1 MLVPPTAPTS
11 SLFGTIAPRHHWWN
25 WVAAL
30 IIGLG
35 LLLRVVVWWQQRS
48 IVLDEANLI
57 RNYVERSYAQ
67 LFQNLDYAQYAPPL
81 FSVIVKACIG
91 LFGNNEL
98 SVRLFPLLCSAATLV
113 LFRQLVWRWLPPTFA
128 CLALASVA
136 FGGLF
141 IDYATECKQYA
152 TEGFVALGL
161 LEVAHWASRRP
172 LTSRLALGLAALGAA
187 AVWLSM
193 TAVFVLAGIGLWWLT
208 RSLLA
213 RDHRTTLRLGLMG
226 ASWAASFLTY
236 FFLLLKAN
244 AESTYL
250 QRFHH
255 EYFLAFPPLSRE
267 ALQLLSGQLAGIA
280 DRAIGKTVLAMTL
293 AAVGAAVGTWQLL
306 RRRDELFWLVLVP
319 VLACLAASALHYYS
333 LIHRL
338 TLFFLPL
345 VIVVVF
351 LGLATLA
358 TRRAPFMVLVGLS
371 LVVLGN
377 QQRLRHLFKPFYG
390 DYAEVRTG
398 LEYIAQHQ
406 HPGEIAFMNHNVS
419 PIAYYYL
426 HQHSPPL
433 HFDSV
438 VLQPSRNSPTNI
450 FEDAIRQMGQEGR
463 GRVWLLYDRADESI
477 NTLAATQGRI
487 LDRFNFERGY
497 VLLVQFT
504 GPTAPNATPD
514 R

>member
-1 MLVPPTAPTS
+1 MPPP
-11 SLFGTIAPRHHWWN
+11 FGSVITQNRWWAG
-25 WVAAL
+25 VAAL

-48 IVLDEANLI
+48 IALDEANLI
-57 RNYVERSYAQ
+57 RNYVERSYGQ

-81 FSVIVKACIG
+81 FSVVVKACIG

-113 LFRQLVWRWLPPTFA
+113 LFWRVVERWLPPTFA

-152 TEGFVALGL
+152 TEGLVALGL
-161 LEVAHWASRRP
+161 LEVAHWAGRRP

-213 RDHRTTLRLGLMG
+213 RDYRSALRLGLVG
-226 ASWAASFLTY
+226 AGWAASFLTY

-255 EYFLAFPPLSRE
+255 EYFLAFPPRSQE
-267 ALQLLSGQLAGIA
+267 DFQLLSGQLAGIA
-280 DRAIGKTVLAMTL
+280 DRAIGKTVLAMAL

-319 VLACLAASALHYYS
+319 VLACLTASALHYYS

-358 TRRAPFMVLVGLS
+358 TRRVPFAVLVGLS

-398 LEYIAQHQ
+398 MEYIARHQ
-406 HPGEIAFMNHNVS
+406 RPGEIAFMNYNVS
-419 PIAYYYL
+419 PVAYYYL
-426 HQHSPPL
+426 RLRTPPMHL
-433 HFDSV
+433 DSV
-438 VLQPSRNSPTNI
+438 VLQQPHPSSTDI
-450 FEDAIRQMGQEGR
+450 FEDAIGQMHRRGR
-463 GRVWLLYDRADESI
+463 SRVWLLYDRADESI
-477 NTLAATQGRI
+477 STLTAAQGHI

-497 VLLVQFT
+497 VLLVQFA
-504 GPTAPNATPD
+504 GPAMAPNAAPD
-514 R
+514 AVPGQ

>member
-1 MLVPPTAPTS
+1 MPVPVATATPPP
-11 SLFGTIAPRHHWWN
+11 FGHTTARNQWWV
-25 WVAAL
+25 WVSAL

-35 LLLRVVVWWQQRS
+35 LLLRLVVWWQQRS
-48 IVLDEANLI
+48 IALDEANLI
-57 RNYVERSYAQ
+57 RNYVERSYGQ

-81 FSVIVKACIG
+81 FSVVVKTCIG

-98 SVRLFPLLCSAATLV
+98 SVRLFPLLCSGATLV
-113 LFRQLVWRWLPPTFA
+113 LFRQLVQRWLPLPFA
-128 CLALASVA
+128 ALALASVA

-161 LEVAHWASRRP
+161 LEVAHWAGRRP

-193 TAVFVLAGIGLWWLT
+193 TAVFVLASIGLWWLT

-213 RDHRTTLRLGLMG
+213 RDYRTTRRLVLMG
-226 ASWAASFLTY
+226 ASWGGSFLVY

-250 QRFHH
+250 QQFHH
-255 EYFLAFPPLSRE
+255 EYFLAFPPLSRDD
-267 ALQLLSGQLAGIA
+267 LHLLSGQLAGIA
-280 DRAIGKTVLAMTL
+280 DRAIGKTVLAMAL
-293 AAVGAAVGTWQLL
+293 AGVGAAVGTWQLL
-306 RRRDELFWLVLVP
+306 RRRDELFWLILVP
-319 VLACLAASALHYYS
+319 VLVCLTASALHYYS

-358 TRRAPFMVLVGLS
+358 TRRVPFVVLIGLS

-398 LEYIAQHQ
+398 MQYIARHQ
-406 HPGEIAFMNHNVS
+406 RPGETAFMNYNVS
-419 PIAYYYL
+419 PVAYYYL
-426 HQHSPPL
+426 RLRTPPL
-433 HFDSV
+433 HLDSV
-438 VLQPSRNSPTNI
+438 VLQQPHPSPTDL
-450 FEDAIRQMGQEGR
+450 FEDAIGQMRQQGQ

-477 NTLAATQGRI
+477 STLAAAQGRI

-497 VLLVQFT
+497 VLLVEF
-504 GPTAPNATPD
+504 ATPD
-514 R
+514 AAPGR

>member
-1 MLVPPTAPTS
+1 M
-11 SLFGTIAPRHHWWN
+11 
-25 WVAAL
+25 AL

-48 IVLDEANLI
+48 IALDESNLI
-57 RNYVERSYAQ
+57 RNYVERSYGQ

-81 FSVIVKACIG
+81 FSVAVKACIG

-98 SVRLFPLLCSAATLV
+98 STRLFPLLCSGATLL
-113 LFRQLVWRWLPPTFA
+113 LFRRLAWRWLPPTFA

-172 LTSRLALGLAALGAA
+172 LTARLALGLAALGAV

-193 TAVFVLAGIGLWWLT
+193 TAVFVLAGIGLWWLM
-208 RSLLA
+208 RSLRP
-213 RDHRTTLRLGLMG
+213 RDYRTTGRLVLVG
-226 ASWAASFLTY
+226 AAWAASFLAY
-236 FFLLLKAN
+236 FILLLKAN

-250 QRFHH
+250 QQFHREH
-255 EYFLAFPPLSRE
+255 FLAFPPRSRE
-267 ALQLLSGQLAGIA
+267 DWQLLSGQLAGIA
-280 DRAIGKTVLAMTL
+280 DRAIGKTVLAMAL
-293 AAVGAAVGTWQLL
+293 AGVGAAAGTWQLL

-345 VIVVVF
+345 VIVVVY

-358 TRRAPFMVLVGLS
+358 TRRAAFVVLVGLA

-377 QQRLRHLFKPFYG
+377 QQRLRHMVKPFYS

-398 LEYIAQHQ
+398 MEYIAQHQ
-406 HPGEIAFMNHNVS
+406 RPDETAFMNYNVS
-419 PIAYYYL
+419 PVAYYYL
-426 HQHSPPL
+426 RLHSPPMHL
-433 HFDSV
+433 ASV
-438 VLQPSRNSPTNI
+438 VLQEPRPSPTDI
-450 FEDAIRQMGQEGR
+450 FEDAIRQMPRQGPSR
-463 GRVWLLYDRADESI
+463 AWLLYDRTDESI
-477 NTLAATQGRI
+477 STLAAAQGRI

-497 VLLVQFT
+497 VLLVDFA
-504 GPTAPNATPD
+504 GPAAPDAAPG